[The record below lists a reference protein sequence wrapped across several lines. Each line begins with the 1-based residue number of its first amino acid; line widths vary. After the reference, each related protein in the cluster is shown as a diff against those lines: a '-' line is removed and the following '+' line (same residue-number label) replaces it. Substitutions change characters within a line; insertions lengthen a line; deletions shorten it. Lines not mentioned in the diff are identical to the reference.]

1 MNNMDIHT
9 SVVRLST
16 PIADEEIPHLR
27 GAIIH
32 IAENAPLF
40 HNHVSDGYRYSYPLI
55 QYKKIGNEVVIVGVG
70 EGVEALDGIFSVRSH
85 AVRLGKRFTLLKVAQ
100 IGKAV
105 TAVQLT
111 DDASIVYKIRKY
123 LPFNQENYAQYCKM
137 DSIVDQYQ
145 FIEKCLV
152 GNILSFAK
160 GMGLFFGSEVKV
172 KLMSV
177 DRTELCMVKNVRMQG
192 FDLTFKTNVLLPN
205 LIGLGKSVSLGHG
218 TIAMAHSP
226 ATK

>member
-1 MNNMDIHT
+1 MNNTDIQT

-16 PIADEEIPHLR
+16 PIADEEIPLLR

-40 HNHVSDGYRYSYPLI
+40 HNHVNDGYRYSYPLI
-55 QYKKIGNEVVIVGVG
+55 QYKKVGDETVIVGVG
-70 EGVEALDGIFSVRSH
+70 EGVKALDDLFSVRSH
-85 AVRLGKRFTLLKVAQ
+85 AVRLGKRFTLLKAAQ
-100 IGKAV
+100 VGKAV
-105 TAVQLT
+105 TSVQLA

-123 LPFNQENYAQYCKM
+123 LPFNQENYALYCKM

-160 GMGLFFGSEVKV
+160 GMGLFFDSEVKV

-177 DRTELCMVKNVRMQG
+177 DHTEHCVVKNVKMQG
-192 FDLTFKTNVLLPN
+192 FDLTFKANVLLPN
-205 LIGLGKSVSLGHG
+205 LIGLGKSVSLGFG
-218 TIAMAHSP
+218 MIAQLR
-226 ATK
+226 